1 MRHVIWTQPLL
12 ERLSGLLGSP
22 GYKQREKRDP
32 QPGQGCGNSATC
44 TGGKVPGADG
54 PLRQVHSWW
63 SGFLPVVCEMGTEEP
78 RPGQT
83 GNRAGVSQF
92 CDSPQRWWALEPKER
107 SIPFETFFIHSLP
120 VPHLAT
126 FTLREFL
133 CHRGGEA
140 KVF

>member
-1 MRHVIWTQPLL
+1 MGFWAVQAISRERRETLSQARDVAIQPL
-12 ERLSGLLGSP
+12 
-22 GYKQREKRDP
+22 
-32 QPGQGCGNSATC
+32 CW
-44 TGGKVPGADG
+44 GGKVPGADG

-92 CDSPQRWWALEPKER
+92 CDSPQRWWGLEPKER